1 MDLWKPFSDAF
12 DSANLLVFKTEHW
25 SVLVRKNQVTLGTLV
40 LAANRNFIS
49 ASELLETEL
58 EQFPKVIGKLE
69 FALGKVFGY
78 DKINYLCLM
87 MTDRHYHFHVI
98 PRYADTRQFFGS
110 EWIDTKWPGPPNI
123 AVPETNRET
132 LLAIRD
138 ELKLSLT
145 SFKQVI

>member
-12 DSANLLVFKTEHW
+12 DSDELLVFKTDHW
-25 SVLVRKNQVTLGTLV
+25 SVLVRKNQVTLGSLV

-49 ASELLETEL
+49 ASELLDTEL

-69 FALGKVFGY
+69 FVLERVFGY

-98 PRYADTRQFFGS
+98 PRYADNRQFFGS
-110 EWIDTKWPGPPNI
+110 EWIDADWPGPPNI

-132 LLAIRD
+132 LFAIRD

-145 SFKQVI
+145 LI